1 MACAL
6 KSTLQEIACEHKRAR
21 EKITYV
27 PTKSSVSAKKAPAN
41 CFARYLLHFASQ
53 SNGMAWSKNLERYE
67 SKIWQESIQSISM
80 LQAKNLARFDPAIA
94 TSFSL
99 VVDERKIDT
108 D

>member
-1 MACAL
+1 
-6 KSTLQEIACEHKRAR
+6 
-21 EKITYV
+21 
-27 PTKSSVSAKKAPAN
+27 
-41 CFARYLLHFASQ
+41 
-53 SNGMAWSKNLERYE
+53 MAWSKNLERYE